1 MKKVVLFDM
10 DGTLTPAREKMD
22 QCMIKPIYDLQQN
35 GFEVAIVSGSD
46 FDYIQEQ
53 CDALLDI
60 NPVDQEK
67 IHYMP
72 CNGTK
77 YYTFSNGSFR
87 KQYELDMKKSLG
99 IDNYNNLIKILLESQ
114 LSVRYCLG
122 GSKIPLSGTFIQYR
136 GSMINWC
143 PIGRDATKNEREQW
157 LTVEKKNG
165 IRESM
170 LRRLSA
176 FPVFDMLEVK
186 LGGETSLDIYPCGW
200 DKTYAWNIF
209 EDYEEIYFVGDRCFP
224 KGNDYEAYL
233 KAGPNGYQ
241 TSGPVET
248 KRIISEILGR

>member
-10 DGTLTPAREKMD
+10 DGTLTPARQKMD
-22 QCMIKPIYDLQQN
+22 QSMIKPIYDLQQS

-46 FDYIQEQ
+46 FDYILEQ
-53 CDALLDI
+53 CDILLDI

-67 IHYMP
+67 IHWMP

-77 YYTFSNGSFR
+77 YYTFTNGSFR
-87 KQYELDMKKSLG
+87 KQYELDMKKFMGQASYNSL
-99 IDNYNNLIKILLESQ
+99 ITKLLESQ

-122 GSKIPLSGTFIQYR
+122 AQNIPLTGTFIQYR

-143 PIGRDATKNEREQW
+143 PIGRDATNSDREEW
-157 LTVEKKNG
+157 MAIEKESE
-165 IRESM
+165 IRNSM

-224 KGNDYEAYL
+224 KGNDYEAYI
-233 KAGPNGYQ
+233 KAGPNGYS
-241 TSGPVET
+241 TTGPNET
-248 KRIISEILGR
+248 KRIISKILSR